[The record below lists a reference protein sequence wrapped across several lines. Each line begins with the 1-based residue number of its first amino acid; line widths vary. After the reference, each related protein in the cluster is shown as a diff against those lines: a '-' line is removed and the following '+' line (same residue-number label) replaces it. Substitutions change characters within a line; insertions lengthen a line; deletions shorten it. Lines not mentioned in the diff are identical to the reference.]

1 MIEFF
6 AIFWSGVLIG
16 YAITAFFASKNII
29 EQEKRMIKMELMIL
43 ESIKND
49 TPRDPNT
56 GRFISHKR
64 YKELYGDD

>member
-16 YAITAFFASKNII
+16 YAITAFFASKNNI
-29 EQEKRMIKMELMIL
+29 EQEKRMIKMQDMLIKA
-43 ESIKND
+43 SKND
-49 TPRDPNT
+49 TPKDPNT